1 LERLS
6 RGIIYDHHDNINMFV
21 ESLIEILIMLLI
33 VASLMI
39 MFVIY
44 DRMSKVHSAEQIFG

>member
-1 LERLS
+1 
-6 RGIIYDHHDNINMFV
+6 MFV